1 MNPALETL
9 MLAFSG
15 EEGLRVPS
23 RALFIGAQAH
33 PALKD
38 WPELLG
44 WQPLKPLADA
54 WDRAGFARANELPDG
69 KWPLVVVLPGKS
81 RDETLL
87 WFALARDRL
96 EPGGRIVAAMSN
108 TAGASRFEKE
118 LAQAAGNI
126 TSIQKHKCRAFHAV
140 DDGSWNV
147 ETLDAWRSLG
157 GFREVDGTRYL
168 TQAGIFSSEH
178 IDPGS
183 LLLAQHL
190 PAYLR
195 GHVADLGAGWGYL
208 SDIALERCPGIER
221 IDLFE
226 ADAGA
231 LACAKRN
238 LARHLP
244 PDFASE
250 IPKAVSSEL
259 TTDYTDFTDSR
270 LHQENSKTVLPV
282 SSQSVSICEI
292 CGSKSVSQSSS
303 PVCRNCDNPRVRFH
317 WHDVTTGLPETYDAI
332 LMNPPFHTGQDTDVG
347 LGRAFLTTAAASLK
361 RHGKLH
367 LVANRQ
373 LPYEAMLDSLRLA
386 WRKVAEDKTYK
397 VIFAEKR

>member
-15 EEGLRVPS
+15 EEGLRAPS
-23 RALFIGAQAH
+23 RVLFIGAQLH
-33 PALKD
+33 PALKT

-44 WQPLKPLADA
+44 WQPIKPLADA
-54 WDRAGFARANELPDG
+54 WDRAGYARADELSDG
-69 KWPLVVVLPGKS
+69 KWPVVLVLPGKS

-87 WFALARDRL
+87 GFALAKDRL
-96 EPGGRIVAAMSN
+96 EPGGRIVVAMPN

-118 LAQAAGNI
+118 LALAAGNI
-126 TSIQKHKCRAFHAV
+126 TSIQKHKCRVFHAV
-140 DDGSWNV
+140 DDGLWNV
-147 ETLDAWRSLG
+147 ETLNAWRSFG
-157 GFREVDGTRYL
+157 GFCEVAGTRYL

-183 LLLAQHL
+183 LLLGAHL
-190 PAYLR
+190 PAGIR

-208 SDIALERCPGIER
+208 SDVALERCPGIER

-226 ADAGA
+226 ADARA

-244 PDFASE
+244 PAN
-250 IPKAVSSEL
+250 PL
-259 TTDYTDFTDSR
+259 
-270 LHQENSKTVLPV
+270 
-282 SSQSVSICEI
+282 
-292 CGSKSVSQSSS
+292 SS
-303 PVCRNCDNPRVRFH
+303 PACYACDEPRVRFH
-317 WHDVTTGLPETYDAI
+317 WHDVTTGLLETYDAI
-332 LMNPPFHTGQDTDVG
+332 LMNPPFHTGQHTDVD

-367 LVANRQ
+367 FVANRQ
-373 LPYEAMLDSLRLA
+373 LPYEPMLDSLRLA
-386 WRKVAEDKTYK
+386 WRNVAEDKTYK